1 MTREKKRAKT
11 KPNSL
16 RRSFARNELRSAC
29 HVPVVANEPNSRV
42 TRGLSNDRLRWSI
55 SGDPSGPPN
64 GSGWRGA
71 RLDLARRIAPLR
83 RVVET
88 RPHPEVRGRSP
99 AGGRK
104 KDATIEAKSDQH
116 KTLPQKDLHPTIKAN
131 WLRERT
137 QFRVPDGIGV
147 RRGRERWRG
156 TGSIRPRVGR
166 RATGLGTRRG
176 VRAARA
182 GSPGGPAKGGR
193 FPAGKDPGAGSGG
206 RFGWK
211 GGRGKKGPSEA
222 NLEMIKQVMAQ
233 RFSDMPA
240 ARGGRERSQFAG
252 GCGSDQGGE
261 CDGSMGL
268 HLQGVQD
275 SAGGGAAGA

>member
-1 MTREKKRAKT
+1 MQFCET
-11 KPNSL
+11 KPNFL

-64 GSGWRGA
+64 GSGCRGA

-116 KTLPQKDLHPTIKAN
+116 KALPLKGFASDIRGN
-131 WLRERT
+131 WQDHLSSQLYAWT
-137 QFRVPDGIGV
+137 VLDVGQAFQPDDRQPSV
-147 RRGRERWRG
+147 R
-156 TGSIRPRVGR
+156 
-166 RATGLGTRRG
+166 
-176 VRAARA
+176 
-182 GSPGGPAKGGR
+182 
-193 FPAGKDPGAGSGG
+193 GSG
-206 RFGWK
+206 WK
-211 GGRGKKGPSEA
+211 A
-222 NLEMIKQVMAQ
+222 
-233 RFSDMPA
+233 
-240 ARGGRERSQFAG
+240 
-252 GCGSDQGGE
+252 
-261 CDGSMGL
+261 
-268 HLQGVQD
+268 
-275 SAGGGAAGA
+275 